1 MEKHWENPKKTKKN
15 KIREEMNCWFSL
27 LHFIANLF
35 FFPQQ
40 HAFPLTWRA
49 PLLIHLHDV
58 AGVSDGCL
66 TLAGSMLKEDVWH
79 VNYSGHSAVPLRKG
93 MPEGSV
99 FGPVLFNG
107 LPNSLILDL
116 EAAGRGGAIS
126 GFMPLAWK
134 NHVWMCG
141 GTPEPMIFCCCNCNL
156 AISCCQQVSW
166 QLGLLWRRQQQEPLI
181 WLTLHVYQVTF
192 LLK

>member
-1 MEKHWENPKKTKKN
+1 MEKHWENPKKNQKTRFVKK
-15 KIREEMNCWFSL
+15 W
-27 LHFIANLF
+27 IADFPCCISSQICLFLF
-35 FFPQQ
+35 FFTQQ

-181 WLTLHVYQVTF
+181 WWTYQLTFF
-192 LLK
+192 LK